1 MFEPEPII
9 KKSPTKKQKLLAE
22 KEKLEKQLLE
32 YGSAVSESQIYHIK
46 NRIKQIDKE
55 IAELEDKMASGVV
68 DETIF
73 TKHGELKKKLEEQML
88 EWEDALSKV

>member
-1 MFEPEPII
+1 MGEPEPII
-9 KKSPTKKQKLLAE
+9 KKSSTKKQKLLAE

-55 IAELEDKMASGVV
+55 ITELDTKKFGNATDKLNQEMAQKNM
-68 DETIF
+68 INAMAQ
-73 TKHGELKKKLEEQML
+73 EQGRN
-88 EWEDALSKV
+88 